1 MYNLKSDR
9 ISIEINKF
17 TIIVEVVISLF
28 SNWLYGFPGG
38 SDSKEFTCNV
48 GDLGS
53 ILGLGRSP
61 GWGHGNPLQYSCLE
75 NPHGQRSLMG

>member
-28 SNWLYGFPGG
+28 SN
-38 SDSKEFTCNV
+38 
-48 GDLGS
+48 
-53 ILGLGRSP
+53 
-61 GWGHGNPLQYSCLE
+61 
-75 NPHGQRSLMG
+75 